1 MIKKYDKAS
10 HGLIEAVM
18 KEEKLFK
25 FKKKTINC

>member
-1 MIKKYDKAS
+1 MKYDKAS

-25 FKKKTINC
+25 LKKNYKLLT